1 MVVPGSEYLLRFPTH
16 LLICSASQKQS
27 VMADEGAD
35 AMPWRDGHWKALD
48 GGHDVRI
55 IKGGKVIE
63 KKSNKVFAT
72 LQHGIFGEADPKIV
86 EMTGESR
93 YNVELRHVG
102 KHEDLVDLGVVL
114 DGGRKIVFKTQSG
127 LIRPFEWVTEEEA
140 EQFSK
145 EGQDPIGAPPSHY
158 KPQPEYQGRLI
169 CITGP
174 PGG

>member
-1 MVVPGSEYLLRFPTH
+1 
-16 LLICSASQKQS
+16 
-27 VMADEGAD
+27 
-35 AMPWRDGHWKALD
+35 MPWRDGHWKALD

-55 IKGGKVIE
+55 IKEGKVFE

-114 DGGRKIVFKTQSG
+114 DDGRKIVFKTQSG